1 MSGLTPSRIRS
12 KTSELT
18 DFFRAGHGHTR
29 SPANDLSTQ
38 SQASTNTLDVSTST
52 GPDGLAKKKSTRIPF
67 LGRPRKK
74 SNPYASDSA
83 RESSDVGE
91 QTRGTASTDRRP
103 TVELSERSPSS
114 RLSMLPPSPGKAQPT
129 SLGSKL
135 AAHFSPRTRKLS
147 ALSSKPPLEE
157 TSKTASLSPPD
168 VTASRGTSLDSGS
181 SGARSPTPRPVQP
194 TIMVSMSNENLDEYK
209 DLFTLPKQKKPLPRE
224 SPSPRD
230 TPESDG
236 TSSSGPS
243 TSPRISKLVEAPRRG
258 SAPTILE
265 SSRQKSAR
273 NQQPESPAIKS
284 IKPPRRSSP
293 TEKQDSPTPSTPR
306 TSDGKES
313 ARSSLSDKLTGP
325 SIQRRQI
332 TTPASEYSAQQRLRL
347 RQQAAAAEKLNKPPS
362 IPLPQPPPSSP
373 QMARASTSPTT
384 SSPSIP
390 PPRPRASTVGSVAS
404 VASASS
410 RRTQCNAP
418 ADGPQPEDEPPTPP
432 AEGNRP
438 DLDSA
443 TREELKESLQNRTR
457 QYDELKSHLQKT
469 VDKHNAEK
477 IALEKKVS
485 QLEREMAK
493 KDNQIKGL
501 MWLVANNK
509 GPPATDFPPNLA
521 LPPLPATNA
530 EPGQEPPRV
539 PSKSRLPSR
548 RTQLSDDSGAE
559 SHPTSGAESIRS
571 SETSGNESGS
581 LRYRKLRRP
590 FGLGEG
596 SHSLYL
602 AATGSRRSPPKT
614 LAPDSALPEVPTHSS
629 NRSSISSFSPSS
641 STSSLLPPSPS
652 MTLSSLSSIPETPS
666 SLRYSSKPTSLSDSE
681 DRRGVRTANRISTS
695 SMASSS
701 TAASSAYAANLK
713 RSRPPSIAQVLENSP
728 NMGDVLDKLRPF
740 APSS

>member
-362 IPLPQPPPSSP
+362 IPLPQPPPLITTDGPSIDISHHQQPVHPSSP
-373 QMARASTSPTT
+373 P
-384 SSPSIP
+384 SSEYS
-390 PPRPRASTVGSVAS
+390 
-404 VASASS
+404 
-410 RRTQCNAP
+410 
-418 ADGPQPEDEPPTPP
+418 DGPQPEDEPPTPP